1 MGQVPWDE
9 IAFII
14 ELLQE
19 LGIPEMVTEMLSEIL
34 VAVLP
39 VLLVF
44 LGKLL
49 VDLGISVVSFTGALV
64 GTVIAGL
71 VGIVVAVVTA
81 IVTLVIELVLYVLLS
96 VGWMRIAKKLGVKHR
111 FLAWIPFA
119 RQFLVGDCA
128 EKSIERNGK
137 KPWKWSVILL
147 VAKLLVFF
155 GGWIFDTV
163 IGVACWVLPIPGLA
177 TFLGLIPE
185 CLLLGISAY
194 CMFRIFKE
202 LSGTTGSVIMTLFVV
217 LWHDL
222 EAIVVFIASFFKLRK
237 PMPAP
242 APTQPRPTE
251 NVEQPNENS

>member
-81 IVTLVIELVLYVLLS
+81 IVTLVIELVLYVLIS
-96 VGWMRIAKKLGVKHR
+96 IGWMRIAKKLGVKHCWLAFIPYGR
-111 FLAWIPFA
+111 NFLIGA
-119 RQFLVGDCA
+119 CA
-128 EKSIERNGK
+128 ETCLVRKGK

-147 VAKLLVFF
+147 IAGLVVAF
-155 GGWIFDTV
+155 GGWIFDALFALAALM
-163 IGVACWVLPIPGLA
+163 IPIPGINVV
-177 TFLGLIPE
+177 LGLLPGLI
-185 CLLLGISAY
+185 LLALTVF
-194 CMFRIFKE
+194 CMFCVFKE
-202 LSGTTGSVIMTLFVV
+202 LSGTTGAVIMSVCTVLLPDLKSIVV
-217 LWHDL
+217 L
-222 EAIVVFIASFFKLRK
+222 IASFLGSRTKSANN
-237 PMPAP
+237 P
-242 APTQPRPTE
+242 
-251 NVEQPNENS
+251 